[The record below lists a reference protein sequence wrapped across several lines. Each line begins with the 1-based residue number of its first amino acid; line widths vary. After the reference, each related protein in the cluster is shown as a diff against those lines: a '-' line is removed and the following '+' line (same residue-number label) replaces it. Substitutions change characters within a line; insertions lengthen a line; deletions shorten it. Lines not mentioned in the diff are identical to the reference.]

1 MFIKLSKIKRKFRKI
16 ALKLF
21 HSIENN
27 NNCDFETNGEKLFLN
42 NLSYLLQK
50 SNEIKT
56 IFDVGANIGD
66 YSDNIRIITN
76 ISPHIKNSF
85 YFITLL

>member
-27 NNCDFETNGEKLFLN
+27 NNCDFETNGEKLK
-42 NLSYLLQK
+42 Q
-50 SNEIKT
+50 T
-56 IFDVGANIGD
+56 G
-66 YSDNIRIITN
+66 
-76 ISPHIKNSF
+76 KN
-85 YFITLL
+85 YF